1 MATIFEMARA
11 LGEELQKTPQVEAL
25 VAAKAAYES
34 DPEIAKL
41 VEEYTKLHYDF
52 EAKMNAGGISI
63 EEQRAFNE
71 QMKAKGEAIRTN
83 KLASD
88 LYVAEQNFNNFV
100 NSVFNIIT
108 ATLTGEEPEQ
118 GGLLFSVSHDSKRHF
133 PNGTGR
139 RLRSQ
144 LLLLLRRRLPL
155 IQIEIKEEKPE

>member
-63 EEQRAFNE
+63 EEQRTFNE

-118 GGLLFSVSHDSKRHF
+118 GGGCDPSCCSSCGGGCH
-133 PNGTGR
+133 
-139 RLRSQ
+139 
-144 LLLLLRRRLPL
+144 
-155 IQIEIKEEKPE
+155 

>member
-52 EAKMNAGGISI
+52 EAKMNA
-63 EEQRAFNE
+63 
-71 QMKAKGEAIRTN
+71 KGEAIRTN

-118 GGLLFSVSHDSKRHF
+118 GGGCDPSCCSSCGGGCH
-133 PNGTGR
+133 
-139 RLRSQ
+139 
-144 LLLLLRRRLPL
+144 
-155 IQIEIKEEKPE
+155 

>member
-25 VAAKAAYES
+25 VAAKAAY
-34 DPEIAKL
+34 
-41 VEEYTKLHYDF
+41 
-52 EAKMNAGGISI
+52 AKMNAGGISI

-118 GGLLFSVSHDSKRHF
+118 GGGCDPSCCSSCGGGCH
-133 PNGTGR
+133 
-139 RLRSQ
+139 
-144 LLLLLRRRLPL
+144 
-155 IQIEIKEEKPE
+155 

>member
-71 QMKAKGEAIRTN
+71 QMKAKGEAN
-83 KLASD
+83 KGVTPVVPQKGSLGSSGDLAP
-88 LYVAEQNFNNFV
+88 LAHM
-100 NSVFNIIT
+100 
-108 ATLTGEEPEQ
+108 TLPMQRSSE
-118 GGLLFSVSHDSKRHF
+118 
-133 PNGTGR
+133 
-139 RLRSQ
+139 LRQ
-144 LLLLLRRRLPL
+144 
-155 IQIEIKEEKPE
+155 

>member
-1 MATIFEMARA
+1 
-11 LGEELQKTPQVEAL
+11 
-25 VAAKAAYES
+25 
-34 DPEIAKL
+34 
-41 VEEYTKLHYDF
+41 
-52 EAKMNAGGISI
+52 MNAGGISI

-118 GGLLFSVSHDSKRHF
+118 GGGCDPSCCSATDSNRNKGRKARIENPFFIRVCLQKKEKEDNIHGENHTHDAAI
-133 PNGTGR
+133 
-139 RLRSQ
+139 L
-144 LLLLLRRRLPL
+144 
-155 IQIEIKEEKPE
+155 

>member
-1 MATIFEMARA
+1 
-11 LGEELQKTPQVEAL
+11 
-25 VAAKAAYES
+25 
-34 DPEIAKL
+34 
-41 VEEYTKLHYDF
+41 
-52 EAKMNAGGISI
+52 MNAGGISI

-118 GGLLFSVSHDSKRHF
+118 AAAAIPAAAPPAAAAATDSNRNKGRKARIENPFFIRVCLQKKEKEDNIHGENHTHDAAI
-133 PNGTGR
+133 
-139 RLRSQ
+139 L
-144 LLLLLRRRLPL
+144 
-155 IQIEIKEEKPE
+155 

>member
-11 LGEELQKTPQVEAL
+11 LGEELQKTPQ
-25 VAAKAAYES
+25 
-34 DPEIAKL
+34 L

-118 GGLLFSVSHDSKRHF
+118 GGGCDPSCCSSCGGGCH
-133 PNGTGR
+133 
-139 RLRSQ
+139 
-144 LLLLLRRRLPL
+144 
-155 IQIEIKEEKPE
+155 